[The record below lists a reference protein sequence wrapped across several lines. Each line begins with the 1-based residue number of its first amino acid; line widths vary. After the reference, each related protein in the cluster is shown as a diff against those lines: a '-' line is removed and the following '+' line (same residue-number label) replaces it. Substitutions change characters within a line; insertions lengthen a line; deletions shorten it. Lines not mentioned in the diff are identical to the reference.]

1 MRIAMLVHAFPV
13 LSETFILRQITG
25 LIDRGH
31 EIDIF
36 AAANDAT
43 GKVHPAVDEYRLL
56 DRTYYRSWIREDY
69 HLIDRASY
77 QSWLPARSRAYSY
90 DVIHCH
96 FGPMGL
102 TGAALRD
109 AGLFAGA
116 LITSF
121 YGFDLSSFPQKEGP
135 DVYADLFRRG
145 NLCTANSAFLV
156 DKAVSLGCSTDKI
169 VKLPVGLDLS
179 AYIFRQR
186 VHRRGE
192 PIKVLTVGRFVEKKG
207 IEYALRAVATV
218 ARKHPDLEYCI
229 VGDGPLRGPLEDLI
243 AELNLADT
251 VRLVGWQAESA
262 LQRLYDEASIFL
274 LSSVTAQNGDQE
286 GMGLVILE
294 AQAVGLPVLSTQHD
308 GIPEAVVDGQSAF
321 LVPERDVDA
330 LADRLTYLIEHPDI
344 WPHMAQV
351 GRAHV
356 EDQYDIEVLN
366 DRLAAIYRE
375 VV

>member
-1 MRIAMLVHAFPV
+1 
-13 LSETFILRQITG
+13 
-25 LIDRGH
+25 
-31 EIDIF
+31 
-36 AAANDAT
+36 
-43 GKVHPAVDEYRLL
+43 
-56 DRTYYRSWIREDY
+56 
-69 HLIDRASY
+69 
-77 QSWLPARSRAYSY
+77 
-90 DVIHCH
+90 
-96 FGPMGL
+96 
-102 TGAALRD
+102 
-109 AGLFAGA
+109 
-116 LITSF
+116 
-121 YGFDLSSFPQKEGP
+121 
-135 DVYADLFRRG
+135 
-145 NLCTANSAFLV
+145 
-156 DKAVSLGCSTDKI
+156 
-169 VKLPVGLDLS
+169 
-179 AYIFRQR
+179 
-186 VHRRGE
+186 
-192 PIKVLTVGRFVEKKG
+192 
-207 IEYALRAVATV
+207 
-218 ARKHPDLEYCI
+218 
-229 VGDGPLRGPLEDLI
+229 
-243 AELNLADT
+243 
-251 VRLVGWQAESA
+251 VGWQAESA